1 MAAAFRAA
9 VKFNTSISHKGK
21 TCTFFAFALD
31 NIDIRAY
38 TENRNNDIRYK
49 GVGVV
54 PRAKFQTL
62 TEQMYYILLCLS
74 RENCGMDVMDQI
86 PAMTGGR
93 VRVGPG
99 TLYNLLEQFVE
110 AEMIRETRCEGR
122 RRSYILTEKGRA
134 RLDEEYRRIC
144 QQQKDY
150 ETMFREERT
159 L

>member
-1 MAAAFRAA
+1 MF
-9 VKFNTSISHKGK
+9 
-21 TCTFFAFALD
+21 
-31 NIDIRAY
+31 
-38 TENRNNDIRYK
+38 
-49 GVGVV
+49 
-54 PRAKFQTL
+54 
-62 TEQMYYILLCLS
+62 YILLCL
-74 RENCGMDVMDQI
+74 RQERCGADVM
-86 PAMTGGR
+86 AWVAEATGSR
-93 VRVGPG
+93 VAVGPG

-150 ETMFREERT
+150 EAMFREEGT